1 MDENGNDLVPSV
13 SKGTDY
19 KSGDKY
25 DVTKDAKVITGYVLV
40 KTTDT
45 TGTFTDGNKTAVF
58 TYKKL
63 GKIVPVDPNGNPI
76 PGADTP
82 TYKNDPDDP
91 SKVVPNEPT
100 PTVPGYKTDVPK
112 VTPEDPTKD
121 TPVVYTKKT
130 TPETPAAKYG
140 LTEKFVDE
148 NGNDLVPSV
157 SKGTDYKSGDK
168 YDVTKD
174 AKVITGYVLVKTTDT
189 TGTFG
194 DSDKTAVFTYKKI
207 GKIVPVDKD
216 GNPIPGAETPSYK
229 NDPSD
234 PSKVLPNE
242 PTPDVLGYKTDVPSV
257 TPEDPT
263 KDTPVPYTKSMTPS
277 KPSNNKPGKKGAPSA
292 PTGPTSPTLPGG
304 KKGKIAPATPNA
316 TAFSFST
323 GSSKQTA
330 SLKQNAQAKLPQ
342 TGEATDKSRALS
354 VLGLGVIALTA
365 LLGLAIDK
373 KRNN

>member
-1 MDENGNDLVPSV
+1 M
-13 SKGTDY
+13 
-19 KSGDKY
+19 
-25 DVTKDAKVITGYVLV
+25 
-40 KTTDT
+40 
-45 TGTFTDGNKTAVF
+45 
-58 TYKKL
+58 
-63 GKIVPVDPNGNPI
+63 
-76 PGADTP
+76 
-82 TYKNDPDDP
+82 
-91 SKVVPNEPT
+91 
-100 PTVPGYKTDVPK
+100 
-112 VTPEDPTKD
+112 
-121 TPVVYTKKT
+121 
-130 TPETPAAKYG
+130 
-140 LTEKFVDE
+140 
-148 NGNDLVPSV
+148 
-157 SKGTDYKSGDK
+157 
-168 YDVTKD
+168 
-174 AKVITGYVLVKTTDT
+174 VKTTDT